1 MPEMGQKDVVEKI
14 LEEYDDVFADIV
26 NVLLFDG
33 RQVIDPSELEAASP
47 VSAYKADGK
56 IRGLERDVAKYWK
69 KQNIRIAFVG
79 FENQTKEDR
88 LMPLRV
94 LSYDG
99 SEYRRQYSDTNNGG
113 SVYPVVTLVL
123 YFGEKR
129 WKAPRNVCGVLDI
142 PEEFKPFVSDYRM
155 NLFEIGYLSD
165 EQVKMFKSDF
175 GVVADYFVQ
184 TVRNGEYVP
193 NPQTLDHVQAVLQ
206 ALSVFTK
213 DDSFEKAYNDSRQGE
228 RVRNMCEV
236 VEKFKREGY
245 EQAKQEYKRENMEL
259 QRKNQEMKNKF
270 AGIAADLREEGLS
283 EEKIRKIL
291 GENYDKN
298 IL

>member
-33 RQVIDPSELEAASP
+33 RQVIDPSELEAASH

-88 LMPLRV
+88 LMPMRV

-245 EQAKQEYKRENMEL
+245 ERAKQEDK
-259 QRKNQEMKNKF
+259 QEMKNKF